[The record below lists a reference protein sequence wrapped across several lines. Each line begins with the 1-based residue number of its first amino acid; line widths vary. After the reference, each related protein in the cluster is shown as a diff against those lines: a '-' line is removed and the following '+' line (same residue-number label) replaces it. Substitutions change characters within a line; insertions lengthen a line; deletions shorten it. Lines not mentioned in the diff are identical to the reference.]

1 MYLNEP
7 NLQIEEVD
15 HIQIP
20 GDFRLAGW
28 VYILSNECMP
38 GIYKVGM
45 TTNSPFARAKE
56 ISSATGV
63 PVPFKV
69 EASFHS
75 DSPAETEGKIHNALR
90 GERVND
96 SREFFRISLSQLKDV
111 CREYC
116 QASTDETV
124 AEMAMQYDFI
134 SFESLDE
141 LNVSALFDEIGINTF
156 GSKLAIAER
165 LIRLSVE
172 KFTTEHIYNNRSVV
186 FIDDE
191 IHIIRNLE
199 AQHVEGAIEE

>member
-1 MYLNEP
+1 MYLNKP

-15 HIQIP
+15 YIQIP
-20 GDFRLAGW
+20 SDFRLAGW

-75 DSPAETEGKIHNALR
+75 DSPAETEGKIHAALSA
-90 GERVND
+90 ERIND
-96 SREFFRISLSQLKDV
+96 SREFFKIDLSELKDV
-111 CREYC
+111 CREFC
-116 QASTDETV
+116 QAAADETV
-124 AEMAMQYDFI
+124 AELAMQYDFI

-156 GSKLAIAER
+156 GDKLAIAER
-165 LIRLSVE
+165 LIRLSVG
-172 KFTTEHIYNNRSVV
+172 KLTRDYIYNNRSVV
-186 FIDDE
+186 FINDD

-199 AQHVEGAIEE
+199 AQHVEGVIEE